1 MPCLSRLNASAAPWE
16 PPVTRA
22 PADYLCPPPVAVVEQ
37 YYPPPQSLLPPPPLP
52 PVCRVPVAVSSCGCA
67 ACQSFVPM
75 VVPAAFPHAA
85 AGWSAAAAPAPAP
98 PVVPVMIVY
107 RVVQPPPPAAHGTRC
122 RITEIEDGNVGGGVE
137 TAKVVA
143 GDEPCMRAVRSTR
156 RRKAAIRLP
165 KAFRAALLPPPPPP
179 CALGFTAS
187 TTSLMI
193 RNIPNKF
200 LKARLM
206 AILDQHCADENG
218 KTRRGGRTVVKSE
231 YDFFYVPI
239 DFRTGFNKGYAFV
252 NMTTATAARRLRAF
266 LQAHR
271 WDAAM
276 SGKVCDVVPAAL
288 QGLDAFVAH
297 FSASCFACRTKEF
310 LPVWFEPPR
319 DGVQQTKAHVVGRL
333 VVRPR

>member
-1 MPCLSRLNASAAPWE
+1 MSCLSRLNASAAPWE
-16 PPVTRA
+16 PPVARA
-22 PADYLCPPPVAVVEQ
+22 MAVEQ
-37 YYPPPQSLLPPPPLP
+37 YCPPPQSLLPPPPLP
-52 PVCRVPVAVSSCGCA
+52 PVCRVPPVAVPTTCGCA
-67 ACQSFVPM
+67 ACLQGCFVP
-75 VVPAAFPHAA
+75 VGVQAAFPHAA
-85 AGWSAAAAPAPAP
+85 AGWAP
-98 PVVPVMIVY
+98 PPPVMPVMIVY
-107 RVVQPPPPAAHGTRC
+107 RVVQPPPPAAHATRC
-122 RITEIEDGNVGGGVE
+122 QITEIEDGGGVE
-137 TAKVVA
+137 TAKAVD
-143 GDEPCMRAVRSTR
+143 GDEQQPFIRTVRSTR
-156 RRKAAIRLP
+156 RRKAAAIRLP

-179 CALGFTAS
+179 CALGFTAT

-218 KTRRGGRTVVKSE
+218 KCHRRGGRSVVKSE

-239 DFRTGFNKGYAFV
+239 DFKTGFNKGYAFV

-266 LQAHR
+266 LQDHL

-276 SGKVCDVVPAAL
+276 SGKVCDVVPAAI

-297 FSASCFACRTKEF
+297 FSASCFPCRTKEF

-319 DGVQQTKAHVVGRL
+319 DGEQQTKAHVVGRL